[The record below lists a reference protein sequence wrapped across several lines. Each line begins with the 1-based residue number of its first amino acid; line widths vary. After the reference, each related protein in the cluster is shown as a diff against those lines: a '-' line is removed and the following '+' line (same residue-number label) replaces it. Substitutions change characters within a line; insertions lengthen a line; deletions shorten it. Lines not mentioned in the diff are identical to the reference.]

1 MSKHDQAI
9 YIRVTQEDLDR
20 LDTLTERITV
30 ATRSGLARTALR
42 LGLEAIERD
51 PAVLLGE
58 PVVKRGR
65 KRKAK
70 PEAGKPQAKQPPKR
84 RAPKRASSR
93 LRQDD
98 EEGPALLNERFRVRK
113 GK

>member
-20 LDTLTERITV
+20 LDALAERIAI

-42 LGLEAIERD
+42 LGLDAIERD
-51 PAVLLGE
+51 PTVLLGA

-65 KRKAK
+65 KRK
-70 PEAGKPQAKQPPKR
+70 G
-84 RAPKRASSR
+84 RA
-93 LRQDD
+93 
-98 EEGPALLNERFRVRK
+98 
-113 GK
+113 